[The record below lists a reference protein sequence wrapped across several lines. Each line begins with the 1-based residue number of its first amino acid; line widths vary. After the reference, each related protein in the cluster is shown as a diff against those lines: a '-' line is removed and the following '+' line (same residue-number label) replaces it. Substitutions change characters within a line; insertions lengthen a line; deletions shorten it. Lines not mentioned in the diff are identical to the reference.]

1 MAEQRP
7 PVRIHDHRF
16 AGRYFTT
23 SDGLLVLAALVCPPL
38 ATGLQKGFG
47 KELVICFLLTVLA
60 QLPGF
65 FYAVYLIWDSG
76 LQSPDYYVIPAADIE
91 SAPQLPAKA
100 NPAAKAL
107 RSNDTKG
114 HFKDEPSEESEAA
127 APADGN
133 SAVVGSSSSPQPK
146 KSSQPPSYEEA
157 TKNGNAPRVGDFKV
171 QK

>member
-1 MAEQRP
+1 MPEQR
-7 PVRIHDHRF
+7 PVRIHDHLF

-23 SDGLLVLAALVCPPL
+23 SDILLVLAALVCPPL

-47 KELVICFLLTVLA
+47 KELAICFFLTVLA

-91 SAPQLPAKA
+91 SVPQLPVKDGPSSKTPLATDPKK
-100 NPAAKAL
+100 P
-107 RSNDTKG
+107 
-114 HFKDEPSEESEAA
+114 FKDEPAAESGSSTDVAN
-127 APADGN
+127 N
-133 SAVVGSSSSPQPK
+133 SATVGSSSSPQPQ
-146 KSSQPPSYEEA
+146 KSAQPPSYEEA
-157 TKNGNAPRVGDFKV
+157 TKAGNVPRVGDFKV